1 MKVAIKQLLDD
12 SEESVEQF
20 KKEIETMR
28 YVKSILMIQTNRPR
42 TRE

>member
-28 YVKSILMIQTNRPR
+28 HVKSILIQTNRPR

>member
-28 YVKSILMIQTNRPR
+28 CGTSIT
-42 TRE
+42 

>member
-28 YVKSILMIQTNRPR
+28 HVKSILMIQTNRPR